1 MPGQSL
7 WVTLLF
13 LFKALL
19 AVPMGSAVPNWGQTD
34 VHSSR
39 KLWGG
44 FLLVYF
50 LAKSSATFIAW

>member
-19 AVPMGSAVPNWGQTD
+19 AVPTGSAVPNWGQID
-34 VHSSR
+34 VYSS
-39 KLWGG
+39 GSGCGEG
-44 FLLVYF
+44 FCLCF
-50 LAKSSATFIAW
+50 GENR